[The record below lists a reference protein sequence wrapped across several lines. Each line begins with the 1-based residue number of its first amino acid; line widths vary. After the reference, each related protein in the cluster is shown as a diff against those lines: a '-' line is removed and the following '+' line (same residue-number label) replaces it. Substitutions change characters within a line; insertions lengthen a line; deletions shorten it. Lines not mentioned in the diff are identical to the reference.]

1 MMENRSHALMTG
13 LFTIALLIAAVLFG
27 MWFNRDNIERRPY
40 QVATTL
46 SVPGLNP
53 QAAVR
58 YRGLDVGKVDVID
71 FDPRVAGQ
79 ILVHLSVNPDTPIT
93 TTTYAKLGYQG
104 VTGIAY
110 VQLDDD
116 KIGSQLLATSSSNPA
131 HITLR
136 PSLLD
141 EVETRGKV
149 ILDQAEQMTRNL
161 NQLLSPA
168 NQKTMLAAFEDISQS
183 AKEFGAIEQRLA
195 PTLAQLPALTAQAQQ
210 SLQAFQRFSQDAS
223 RLSKN
228 WDALGTRLQTPG
240 GPIDKVVGTIDRV
253 GVSVE
258 AVAGGIELETLPHV
272 IQLTDEMRSSMRVL
286 KNTMNGI
293 SERPQSILFG
303 TPGVPPG
310 PGEAGFVAPTKQG
323 SP

>member
-1 MMENRSHALMTG
+1 MENRSHALMTG
-13 LFTIALLIAAVLFG
+13 FFTIALLIAAVLFG
-27 MWFNRDNIERRPY
+27 MWFNRDQIERVPY
-40 QVATTL
+40 LVSTTL
-46 SVPGLNP
+46 SVPGLNA

-71 FDPRVAGQ
+71 FDPRKAGQ
-79 ILVHLSVNPDTPIT
+79 ILVHLSVNPNTPIT

-116 KIGSQLLATSSSNPA
+116 EVGAPLLATSASNPA
-131 HITLR
+131 QITLR

-141 EVETRGKV
+141 ELETRGQV

-161 NQLLSPA
+161 NQLLSPT
-168 NQKTMLAAFEDISQS
+168 NQKTMLAAFEDVSRS
-183 AKEFGAIEQRLA
+183 AKQFGLIEQRLG
-195 PTLAQLPALTAQAQQ
+195 PTLEQLPALTAQAQQ

-223 RLSKN
+223 RLSNN
-228 WDALGTRLQTPG
+228 WNALGTRLQVPG
-240 GPIDKVVGTIDRV
+240 GPIDRVVGTIDRV

-258 AVAGGIELETLPHV
+258 AVAGDIELETLPHV

-286 KNTMNGI
+286 RNTMNGLN
-293 SERPQSILFG
+293 ERPQSILFG
-303 TPGVPPG
+303 APGVPPG
-310 PGEAGFVAPTKQG
+310 PGEAGFVAPTQQG